1 MNIDSLMLEVS
12 FYDVW
17 DQICWQIC
25 GICVCFSI
33 FLNGDNSYI
42 QPWSR
47 WQRQRWHQKRWQ
59 RQLFWYMLGF
69 VNNHDFDAALDGF
82 VPRVS
87 LMSQVDFMSRIGF
100 MLGVSFTPCL
110 AFDLFVLI

>member
-1 MNIDSLMLEVS
+1 
-12 FYDVW
+12 
-17 DQICWQIC
+17 
-25 GICVCFSI
+25 
-33 FLNGDNSYI
+33 
-42 QPWSR
+42 
-47 WQRQRWHQKRWQ
+47 
-59 RQLFWYMLGF
+59 MLGF